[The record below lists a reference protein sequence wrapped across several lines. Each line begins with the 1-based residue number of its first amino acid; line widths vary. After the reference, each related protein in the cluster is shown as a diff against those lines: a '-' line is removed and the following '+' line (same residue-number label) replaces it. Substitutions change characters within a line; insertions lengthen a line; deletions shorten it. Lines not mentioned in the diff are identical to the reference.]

1 MAHIAR
7 AAREEGLGASVAPVV
22 MAAPVAPV
30 TLRPRYLEAV
40 SAAMSARRAA
50 LDAAIEELELRH
62 SQIIAEVA
70 ALLIATVRGGGK
82 ILAAGNGGSAAQA
95 QHFAGEFVGRFKR
108 ERAAYPMLSLTVDT
122 SIITAIA
129 NDYSY
134 HDVFARQIEALGQ
147 PGDVFVAISTSGK
160 SENLLRGVRAAH
172 ECSMTVI
179 ALTGERRSPLGQ
191 RADLTIRAPSA
202 DTAIAQ
208 ELHTLIIHILCDIAE
223 RELAAGAGDG
233 QGRLR

>member
-7 AAREEGLGASVAPVV
+7 EDRVAVAPVI
-22 MAAPVAPV
+22 MASSATPVK
-30 TLRPRYLEAV
+30 LRPHYLEAV
-40 SAAMSARRAA
+40 SAAMSARRAT
-50 LDAAIEELELRH
+50 LDAALEELELRH
-62 SQIIAEVA
+62 SQVIAEAA
-70 ALLIATVRGGGK
+70 ALLIATVRSGGK
-82 ILAAGNGGSAAQA
+82 VLAAGNGGSAAQA

-147 PGDVFVAISTSGK
+147 SGDLFVAISTSGK
-160 SENLLRGVRAAH
+160 SENLLRAAQAAH
-172 ECSMTVI
+172 ERAMTVI
-179 ALTGERRSPLGQ
+179 AITGERRSPLGQ

-208 ELHTLIIHILCDIAE
+208 ELHTLIVHILCDIAE

-233 QGRLR
+233 QGRLQ

>member
-7 AAREEGLGASVAPVV
+7 VAQEAQEAQEEDLAVAPV
-22 MAAPVAPV
+22 MLEASATPVK
-30 TLRPRYLEAV
+30 LRPRYLEAV
-40 SAAMSARRAA
+40 SAAMSARRSA
-50 LDAAIEELELRH
+50 LDAALEELELRH
-62 SQIIAEVA
+62 SHIIAEA
-70 ALLIATVRGGGK
+70 ASLLIATVRNGGK

-147 PGDVFVAISTSGK
+147 RGDLFVAISTSGK
-160 SENLLRGVRAAH
+160 SENLLRAVQAAH
-172 ECSMTVI
+172 ERNMI
-179 ALTGERRSPLGQ
+179 AIAITGERRSPLGQ

-208 ELHTLIIHILCDIAE
+208 ELHTLIVHILCDIAE
-223 RELAAGAGDG
+223 RELAAGAGGG
-233 QGRLR
+233 Q

>member
-1 MAHIAR
+1 
-7 AAREEGLGASVAPVV
+7 L
-22 MAAPVAPV
+22 APV
-30 TLRPRYLEAV
+30 TPQPRYLDAV
-40 SAAMSARRAA
+40 SAAMRARRATLAAA
-50 LDAAIEELELRH
+50 LDELERGH
-62 SQIIAEVA
+62 SHIIAGA
-70 ALLIATVRGGGK
+70 ATLLIATVRNGGK

-147 PGDVFVAISTSGK
+147 PGDLFVAISTSGK
-160 SENLLRGVRAAH
+160 SENLVRGARAAH
-172 ECSMTVI
+172 KRSMTVVAI
-179 ALTGERRSPLGQ
+179 TGERRSPLGQ
-191 RADLTIRAPSA
+191 RADLTIRAPST

-208 ELHTLIIHILCDIAE
+208 ELHTLIVHILCDIAE
-223 RELAAGAGDG
+223 WELAAGAGEG
-233 QGRLR
+233 QG

>member
-1 MAHIAR
+1 MAHIAHI
-7 AAREEGLGASVAPVV
+7 AQVAQVAQEEGRAVAPDGL
-22 MAAPVAPV
+22 APATP
-30 TLRPRYLEAV
+30 RPRYLDAV
-40 SAAMSARRAA
+40 SAAMRARRATLAAA
-50 LDAAIEELELRH
+50 LDELERGH
-62 SQIIAEVA
+62 SQIIAAAA
-70 ALLIATVRGGGK
+70 ALLIATVRNGGK

-147 PGDVFVAISTSGK
+147 PGDLFVAISTSGK
-160 SENLLRGVRAAH
+160 SENLVRGARAAH
-172 ECSMTVI
+172 ERSMTVI
-179 ALTGERRSPLGQ
+179 AITGERRSPLGQ

-208 ELHTLIIHILCDIAE
+208 ELHTLIVHILCDIAE
-223 RELAAGAGDG
+223 RELAAGVGDG
-233 QGRLR
+233 QG

>member
-7 AAREEGLGASVAPVV
+7 VARNEKRLAAAGAPVV
-22 MAAPVAPV
+22 MAPPVAPV
-30 TLRPRYLEAV
+30 RLLPRYLEAV
-40 SAAMSARRAA
+40 SAAMRTRRAT
-50 LDAAIEELELRH
+50 LDAALSELEMRH
-62 SQIIAEVA
+62 SQVIAEAA
-70 ALLIATVRGGGK
+70 ALLVATVRAGGK

-134 HDVFARQIEALGQ
+134 HDVFARQVEALGQ
-147 PGDVFVAISTSGK
+147 SGDLFIAISTSGK
-160 SENLLRGVRAAH
+160 SENLLRAARAAH
-172 ECSMTVI
+172 ERAMTVI
-179 ALTGERRSPLGQ
+179 AITGERRSPLGQ

-208 ELHTLIIHILCDIAE
+208 ELHTLIVHILCDIAE
-223 RELAAGAGDG
+223 QELATGARGG
-233 QGRLR
+233 AS

>member
-1 MAHIAR
+1 MAHIT
-7 AAREEGLGASVAPVV
+7 REDRVAVAPVVMTASVAPVK
-22 MAAPVAPV
+22 
-30 TLRPRYLEAV
+30 LRPRYLEAV
-40 SAAMSARRAA
+40 SAAMSARRAT
-50 LDAAIEELELRH
+50 LDAALEELELRH
-62 SQIIAEVA
+62 SQVIAEA
-70 ALLIATVRGGGK
+70 ASLLIATVRNGGK

-147 PGDVFVAISTSGK
+147 PGDLFVAISTSGK
-160 SENLLRGVRAAH
+160 SENLLRALQAAH
-172 ECSMTVI
+172 ERAIPVI
-179 ALTGERRSPLGQ
+179 AITGERRSPLGQ
-191 RADLTIRAPSA
+191 RADLTIRAPTT

-208 ELHTLIIHILCDIAE
+208 ELHTLIVHILCDIAE
-223 RELAAGAGDG
+223 QELAAGARGG
-233 QGRLR
+233 AS